1 MAAFTIT
8 LPPSTQ
14 TEIDGLCADL
24 RAAVQKY
31 FDQGYAS
38 RVSDPVDAK
47 YFLAHHG
54 VYKGKKLRVVYD
66 AAAPFKGKCLNHQ
79 WSSPSATF
87 SLSHYS
93 FPRRRCRLGFR
104 N

>member
-31 FDQGYAS
+31 S
-38 RVSDPVDAK
+38 V
-47 YFLAHHG
+47 LAD
-54 VYKGKKLRVVYD
+54 KLD
-66 AAAPFKGKCLNHQ
+66 AALDAIKATADAGTQAIPQIQSDVKQATVAVAAFHFKG
-79 WSSPSATF
+79 P
-87 SLSHYS
+87 
-93 FPRRRCRLGFR
+93 LGVSGGTS
-104 N
+104 